1 MKRLQDIDE
10 FQQSVP
16 RRRRYI
22 DIGTGRIIHR
32 GIRYVSWEEFVEM
45 QTELKKQLEIQA
57 TILKQALYEL
67 KQIKYHLASVTDE
80 DTDGVEER
88 D

>member
-1 MKRLQDIDE
+1 MKRLNDIDE

-16 RRRRYI
+16 RRRRYV
-22 DIGTGRIIHR
+22 DIGTGRIIPR

-45 QTELKKQLEIQA
+45 QRELREQLEIQA
-57 TILKQALYEL
+57 TILTQTLLEL
-67 KQIKYHLASVTDE
+67 KQIKIHLASLSDE